1 MSTLYGTAEVVRVEM
16 DFDRDELRVQVFNL
30 NGSIEFESITKDPA
44 ASFRFEVMKAL
55 DRATAFI
62 NRDRQVF

>member
-1 MSTLYGTAEVVRVEM
+1 M